1 VQKIKIGV
9 YVDFDNVWGGI
20 LRAFGIDPEER
31 QKKYGQ
37 KGITTLER
45 EYLKRTVEVLFP
57 KLFFKSIAEHY
68 YFTKGSVYDDILK
81 IEVEKATRGEVRY
94 VKAFSTFSKL
104 PFHSEIGNIPA
115 MLHKYGIEPFNSFLA
130 KNEKDASDRTLILE
144 VIEDIFFNKLPID
157 HVVIIG
163 GDIDFYPLF
172 SFFYEHS
179 EKNIYIASFKNSIS
193 NYYFQIPLTS
203 NRVIILDNLPF
214 EVEGKKTVGD
224 FIKNER
230 EKLKNEEEKRYQTFK
245 DYLLTKYEELSS
257 EGKEL
262 NTGFL
267 IKDKELQEK
276 GFKKSIEINIF
287 LDRMKKERIIDILQP
302 DPKIPLRGKIIIKG
316 G

>member
-1 VQKIKIGV
+1 MLQTKPTTIIKR
-9 YVDFDNVWGGI
+9 FW
-20 LRAFGIDPEER
+20 
-31 QKKYGQ
+31 
-37 KGITTLER
+37 
-45 EYLKRTVEVLFP
+45 
-57 KLFFKSIAEHY
+57 
-68 YFTKGSVYDDILK
+68 
-81 IEVEKATRGEVRY
+81 
-94 VKAFSTFSKL
+94 
-104 PFHSEIGNIPA
+104 A
-115 MLHKYGIEPFNSFLA
+115 MLLQGTGMN
-130 KNEKDASDRTLILE
+130 
-144 VIEDIFFNKLPID
+144 
-157 HVVIIG
+157 
-163 GDIDFYPLF
+163 
-172 SFFYEHS
+172 
-179 EKNIYIASFKNSIS
+179 FKNSIS

-203 NRVIILDNLPF
+203 NRVIILDNLSF

-302 DPKIPLRGKIIIKG
+302 DPKISLRGKIIIKG